1 MPDTRNWLLGAMF
14 LILYLLLLVPLAL
27 AREQDHTC
35 QGGHNCNE
43 GGEVQGQD
51 QTQEQANSQDQV
63 QEQANSQD
71 QGQDQTQDQSSS
83 SMSEGSSANVSIS
96 SGHSGKTRKIK
107 NTPDPNAPPIY
118 PTVPCFKGGSASLT
132 LPGFGASA
140 GGGKIDEGCN
150 EREWIRIA
158 PTVTLR
164 LFMYCQAEFVQARF
178 LTVEDCLS
186 QTDPEPP
193 LPLPPPPVVS
203 DDEPVGLMRNVHMVA
218 QVTEAQAE
226 DIVVRKTRGL
236 DRQVEELMRQ
246 QRATH
251 GRQERILQQQQQQQ
265 QDQQRRDSDY
275 RIWRTDAERVLKRSS
290 E

>member
-1 MPDTRNWLLGAMF
+1 MPDTRNWQLILVLGA
-14 LILYLLLLVPLAL
+14 LLLTFDSVAS
-27 AREQDHTC
+27 QDDPCRDHKC
-35 QGGHNCNE
+35 DDD
-43 GGEVQGQD
+43 GEVSQGQD
-51 QTQEQANSQDQV
+51 QTQEQSNSQDQMQDQV
-63 QEQANSQD
+63 QEQANSQ
-71 QGQDQTQDQSSS
+71 GQDQSQDQTAS

-96 SGHSGKTRKIK
+96 SGHSGKTRVIK

-186 QTDPEPP
+186 QTDPEPLPP
-193 LPLPPPPVVS
+193 LLPPPMVS

-251 GRQERILQQQQQQQ
+251 GRQEQILQQQQQQQ
-265 QDQQRRDSDY
+265 QDQRRRDSDY